1 MRQKLEDCQK
11 FRASSY
17 NHTGGF
23 VEGNKVWFQPLNG
36 TSWLGLAA
44 VVCQM
49 RQSVLLHNPGDLK
62 KVSACQVKPF
72 KLVDRTSIVSNPV
85 SEERRVITEG
95 GL

>member
-1 MRQKLEDCQK
+1 MTDAEVVGRTMENLTNVIYKYCQADMRQKLEDCQK

-49 RQSVLLHNPGDLK
+49 RQSLLLHNPGDLK
-62 KVSACQVKPF
+62 KVSACQV
-72 KLVDRTSIVSNPV
+72 
-85 SEERRVITEG
+85 
-95 GL
+95 